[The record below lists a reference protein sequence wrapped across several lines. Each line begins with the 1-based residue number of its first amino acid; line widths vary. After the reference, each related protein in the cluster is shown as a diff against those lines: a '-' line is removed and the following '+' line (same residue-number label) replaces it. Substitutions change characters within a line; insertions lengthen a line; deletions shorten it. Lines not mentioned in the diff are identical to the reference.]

1 MGPLYLGNSGASSD
15 PSQDMTNAPRTKEA
29 ITTVVNRQDLT
40 VYELCSVGINN
51 EEAHI
56 IVTSRCTLIIAEH
69 QLGQG
74 YRPKIRNARITEALH
89 RFIQAVNFT
98 GSCTKQEDGSC
109 TKHHGV
115 LQVGKAQQSKNPRRN
130 QKFER

>member
-1 MGPLYLGNSGASSD
+1 MRGDPKKRRAMKRAPAKRAVGEDVDSCEKRQEREVARWAHYLGNSGASSD

-56 IVTSRCTLIIAEH
+56 IVTSRWH
-69 QLGQG
+69 
-74 YRPKIRNARITEALH
+74 KI
-89 RFIQAVNFT
+89 
-98 GSCTKQEDGSC
+98 D
-109 TKHHGV
+109 
-115 LQVGKAQQSKNPRRN
+115 
-130 QKFER
+130 